1 MFAAAGCKQAL
12 ARDSVCES
20 AVAFANGQMRS
31 RHLVAV
37 TVVQQVSSSD
47 FRTRV
52 HRSFAHDDCH
62 NREAIDQRHVGHGE
76 ARYGERDFHD
86 SQRCW
91 VEHGRQNR
99 HRRSERSAHQRT
111 RWMVCWAY
119 LRSQAES
126 SLYCGDFYPARRYGW
141 RKRRRNLSCGG
152 PSLSR
157 RRDQ

>member
-1 MFAAAGCKQAL
+1 MRRLAASKL
-12 ARDSVCES
+12 SHEIHCES

-47 FRTRV
+47 FRMRV
-52 HRSFAHDDCH
+52 HCSFAHDECH
-62 NREAIDQRHVGHGE
+62 NREAIDQAMLNTVKRGTASGISTTLKDVGWSMG
-76 ARYGERDFHD
+76 GK
-86 SQRCW
+86 
-91 VEHGRQNR
+91 NR